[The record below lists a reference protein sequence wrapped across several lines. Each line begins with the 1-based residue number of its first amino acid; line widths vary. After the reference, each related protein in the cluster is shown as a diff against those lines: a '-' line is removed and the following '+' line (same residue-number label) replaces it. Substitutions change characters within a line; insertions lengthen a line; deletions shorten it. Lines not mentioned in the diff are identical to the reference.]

1 MSDGSHH
8 NQRGVVVERSVSPEL
23 DYGFV
28 YGFRDVL
35 CGLVHVGERH
45 GFQALRRIEF
55 TVRAFGFHEPIGV

>member
-1 MSDGSHH
+1 MSDDPHH
-8 NQRGVVVERSVSPEL
+8 NERGVVERLVSPEL

-35 CGLVHVGERH
+35 CGLVHVGDRH
-45 GFQALRRIEF
+45 RFQALRRIEF